1 MIVIRQPNRMIGERN
16 REEKARL
23 DAKAA
28 GKPRPISNIGG
39 GRGGSL
45 MAFTQA
51 TATAGGR

>member
-1 MIVIRQPNRMIGERN
+1 MMVIRQPNRMIGEQN
-16 REEKARL
+16 RQEKARL
-23 DAKAA
+23 DAEAA

-51 TATAGGR
+51 TGTAGGR

>member
-23 DAKAA
+23 DAEAA